1 MALGLAE
8 ALMQDRSPAHPAF
21 AVNHRGVGHQ
31 NFHRFADKAHP
42 YGHHRTSTAAT
53 WVLFSLVEA
62 SSVAPSRSA
71 QCSLRRKTGRQTLI
85 IYVLMH
91 HKIYFFSRLW

>member
-8 ALMQDRSPAHPAF
+8 ALMQDRSLVHPAF
-21 AVNHRGVGHQ
+21 AMNHRGVGHQ
-31 NFHRFADKAHP
+31 NFHQFTDKAHP
-42 YGHHRTSTAAT
+42 YGHHRTSTAGT

-62 SSVAPSRSA
+62 PWLVFRRSA
-71 QCSLRRKTGRQTLI
+71 QCSLRRKTSHQTLI
-85 IYVLMH
+85 IYIRRH